1 MGSALVVLTIVLG
14 ALAALAHRRDPGL
27 HGRAIGIAR
36 DQLRLIALR
45 LPLALMAAS
54 LLGELLPR
62 GQMAELLGPQSGWQ
76 GITLASAFGALLP
89 GGPMVSFPFVILL
102 QQAGM
107 GFAPLVALMTAWSVL
122 AVHRVLSF
130 ELPLMGPRFVSLRI
144 LASLAL
150 PLIAGAL
157 ATLVDPAVLRG

>member
-1 MGSALVVLTIVLG
+1 MGSALLILTTVLG
-14 ALAALAHRRDPGL
+14 ALMVVAHRRDRAL
-27 HGRAIGIAR
+27 HGQALGIAR

-45 LPLALMAAS
+45 LPLALLAAS

-62 GQMAELLGPQSGWQ
+62 EMMANLLGPQSGWR
-76 GITLASAFGALLP
+76 GLVLASAFGALLP

-102 QQAGM
+102 KQAGM

-130 ELPLMGPRFVSLRI
+130 ELPLMGPRFVSMRI
-144 LASLAL
+144 LASLPL
-150 PLIAGAL
+150 PMIAGTL
-157 ATLVDPAVLRG
+157 AMLIDPAGPRG